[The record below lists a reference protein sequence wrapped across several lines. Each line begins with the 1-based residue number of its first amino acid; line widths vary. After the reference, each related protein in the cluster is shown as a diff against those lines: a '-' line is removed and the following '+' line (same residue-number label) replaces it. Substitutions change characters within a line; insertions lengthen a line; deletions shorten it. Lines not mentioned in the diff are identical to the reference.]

1 MADKVSEM
9 LAILQQYYSDF
20 LCKKNLPFVVKNS
33 VPVAWFGD
41 CEKYFTSE
49 KRVVTVG
56 LNPSTALS
64 TVSFEKF
71 ILFPNGGKLRRET
84 ITDGLNFSGKQP
96 IGKLPTD
103 LSENIFLRSTVNRG
117 AVTLL
122 SINSYKVS

>member
-41 CEKYFTSE
+41 CEKYFTSK